1 LVSIRSKMS
10 LMRYGVNLLN
20 KIINI
25 KFKRIFLKAYYSLKY
40 VAFVINN
47 LSESI

>member
-1 LVSIRSKMS
+1 
-10 LMRYGVNLLN
+10 MRYGVNLLN

-25 KFKRIFLKAYYSLKY
+25 KFKRIFLKAKPITFLKCF
-40 VAFVINN
+40 AFVINN